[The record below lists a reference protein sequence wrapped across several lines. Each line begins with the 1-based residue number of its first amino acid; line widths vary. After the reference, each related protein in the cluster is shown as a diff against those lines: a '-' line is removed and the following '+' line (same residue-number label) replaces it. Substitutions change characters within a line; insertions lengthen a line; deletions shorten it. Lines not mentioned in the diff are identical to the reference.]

1 MPKVTEEYIE
11 KKRKE
16 IVEAAYKVCVRK
28 PITSIEMKDIIEE
41 TGFSHGAI
49 YRYYKDLDE
58 VLKDLVITIN
68 SQNKIDDR
76 LDEILS
82 KADPNKWEKTIYD
95 ICDMLAKYMNEVGTD
110 LLKVSIYS
118 DMMAMADPERAMNI
132 AQRLGKDEQSP
143 LLYATTAT
151 ETFLKEVISKNK
163 LKPVSSVDEM
173 IQFMIVTYHGIQTGY
188 VLTDC
193 FKAPHIEGKYKP
205 DDMFRNLARSV
216 ILMMGG
222 KV

>member
-41 TGFSHGAI
+41 AGFSHGAI

-68 SQNKIDDR
+68 SQNKIDDK

-82 KADPNKWEKTIYD
+82 KADPGKWEKTIYD
-95 ICDMLAKYMNEVGTD
+95 ICDMLAKYMSEVGTD

-151 ETFLKEVISKNK
+151 ERFLKEVISKNK

-222 KV
+222 EV

>member
-68 SQNKIDDR
+68 SQNKIDDK

-82 KADPNKWEKTIYD
+82 KADPGKWEKTIYD
-95 ICDMLAKYMNEVGTD
+95 ICDMLAKYMSEVGTD

-151 ETFLKEVISKNK
+151 ERFLKEVISKNK

>member
-1 MPKVTEEYIE
+1 M
-11 KKRKE
+11 
-16 IVEAAYKVCVRK
+16 
-28 PITSIEMKDIIEE
+28 
-41 TGFSHGAI
+41 
-49 YRYYKDLDE
+49 
-58 VLKDLVITIN
+58 
-68 SQNKIDDR
+68 IDDR

-82 KADPNKWEKTIYD
+82 KADPGKWEKTIYD
-95 ICDMLAKYMNEVGTD
+95 ICDMLAKYMSEVGTD

-151 ETFLKEVISKNK
+151 ERFLKEVISKNK

-222 KV
+222 EV

>member
-68 SQNKIDDR
+68 SQNKIDDK

-82 KADPNKWEKTIYD
+82 KADPGKWEKTIYD
-95 ICDMLAKYMNEVGTD
+95 ICDMLAKYMSEVGTD

-151 ETFLKEVISKNK
+151 ERFLKEVISKNK

-222 KV
+222 EV

>member
-16 IVEAAYKVCVRK
+16 IVEAAYKVCVNK

-68 SQNKIDDR
+68 SQNMIDDR
-76 LDEILS
+76 LDELLS
-82 KADPNKWEKTIYD
+82 KADPGKWEKTIYD
-95 ICDMLAKYMNEVGTD
+95 ICDMLAKYMSEVGTD

-143 LLYATTAT
+143 RLYATTAT
-151 ETFLKEVISKNK
+151 ERFLKEVISKNK

-222 KV
+222 EV